1 MGSRRVVTRSYS
13 GDGRSGF
20 NNGDDVTGSSRASG
34 LSYLSGVRPEN
45 RSTFCSVMA
54 HLTEETQPSFESTLK
69 SRAVSEASNVKF
81 ICVVTGNPAPE
92 VTWYKDDIQLD
103 RYCGLPKYEV
113 SRNGQNHSLH
123 IYNCTLEDAAIY
135 QASARNSKG
144 IVSCSGVLEV
154 GTMSE
159 YKIHQQYFAKLKQKA
174 ENKRRD
180 LEDPKLWEKE
190 DHEPGRQEQ
199 LRTISPDRSQRKR
212 RSPMEAS
219 LSTPSSIE
227 EEGAEENISVPDRE
241 SEVRLQETC
250 TEGIENSIPVTNG
263 TASSIS
269 DGQPAKENG
278 SNGIT
283 YIYDSVQKTFSAQPP
298 KAPFAKKK
306 IKISNGEGHVNSDS
320 QVEIVSEDRGTI
332 EEASVLTCQIDSSY
346 SQRTDD
352 EAMEVE
358 SSAPDNIQENNIS
371 VSVLQEKVQVE
382 GTLPAPLNKDPC
394 LDPFSA
400 VSPSVKEI
408 QGKKS
413 GNDVEKEKT
422 RNIESKEPKVK
433 REVESKDILKN
444 VGANSPISSEPK
456 PKTSVTPL
464 QVLSTSV
471 VEVKTCPEDGSIM
484 EVDVKPLHK
493 PSQLN
498 PINKPSSLEPTHKS
512 SSLEPTHKPS
522 SLKPINKPSSVEP
535 TRKPSSLKPTHKP
548 SSVEPTHKPSSLK
561 PTHKPLALEPT
572 HEPSLLKPTHK
583 HSALEPTHKPS
594 PLKPI
599 NKPLSVEPTQKP
611 SSLKPTQKPSALE
624 PTHKLSS
631 VEPTHKPSS
640 LKPTHKPLALEP
652 THKLRALE
660 PTHMPSALELSELES
675 IHSTLVNKSKVTV
688 EDPATVGVG
697 GLSSDT
703 SINGAAAIMGPD
715 SVATPCDRENGFPQH
730 PCEQSRD
737 QLSGKETSSSLKN
750 ASVSLPPLR
759 AEVTQAHTQT
769 KRNEAPVD
777 PEPLTTRSELD
788 VQSLP
793 QPPSEREVTTDA
805 DQTPTLHNASRTASD
820 KMTQST
826 WDHSG
831 GSRESHTVPFK
842 EALKSPLESL
852 GESENSLGCNI
863 SPTLLPGQVEKAIKT
878 VGGTKIQD
886 EKIVEGTGGLRVQ
899 KDNFA
904 SSGEKAENETN
915 IEMERTVNQIEK
927 QNGNN
932 IVMDVTGVEMEK
944 NVAVLKTKK
953 CSVIQ
958 KIYSPHLSLETIP
971 DSTQITETHS
981 NPSAQKP
988 NDSKDLPK
996 PIASVMSVADIL
1008 RAQLK
1013 AFTSTLIS
1021 SATPIQNPVH
1031 CFNADLQPTL
1041 PQSAAVQDIK
1051 PNPMIIMDDT
1061 ELIKNLG
1068 KPKIGKETN
1077 NCSLSAGS
1085 DVPSGHEEHR
1095 RDTGI
1100 KLVQSTSIVSP
1111 IIETLTTE
1119 FDIPSISIRD
1129 KRNTFEN
1136 RNPNMA
1142 KENYCVMDTG
1152 QDAPL
1157 EHKPNMCLIGPES
1170 IQIDSALLT
1179 QNHKL
1184 ASGVTP
1190 ISVPPLKIFQEHKQ
1204 VQENTTEEIDSLQSV
1219 LPKVSSQHNQVS
1231 CPSVLSSLPCDT
1243 EKLSY
1248 TKRPECLI
1256 NTTPTVPP
1264 VSDNC
1269 LKNTQP
1275 DTAMFVD
1282 QLEGHQHDMP
1292 QLSSQTMQ
1300 RLDSHV
1306 PALGPETQEPKIPTI
1321 SLPCSKTKDIKLED
1335 TKMDYLVSVSNIE
1348 ENSLLR
1354 KGDSASPLP
1363 SATPQELASGA
1374 RRKIFIPK
1382 SKGDD
1387 ADTAPPP
1394 DIQSPREEVPKRTSR
1409 LSPDTPPLSPS
1420 LSRRSP
1426 LLQPPSGQATPF
1438 PTERR
1443 SPLPSRRK
1451 VISDAPKQ
1459 MQEPAQTD
1467 TAKPEEKPADK
1478 DKHNPFK
1485 APQVIRKI
1493 RGEPFSDASG
1503 HLKLWCQF
1511 FNVLSDSSIKW
1522 YRDDVQIAEVK
1533 RSAGD
1538 ETQVALAIVQTS
1550 SRDCG
1555 VYGCTINNEYGT
1567 DSTDFLLSNDIL
1579 AGMFLREDLEVGE
1592 EIEMT
1597 PLLFNKGLVD
1607 SGLWGSKFFGRIMM
1621 TENHIG
1627 EGCSR
1632 KTCRAKVIYG
1642 LEPVFE
1648 SGTTCIIKVR
1658 NPIAYGAKEEG
1669 NLIERNLA
1677 ITQLECKIH
1686 NIAREYCKIFAA
1698 ETRVIENFGLAL
1710 EVIPLYM
1717 MYRPANTIPH
1727 ATVEADLTGV
1737 YLKYCFQDATGRLI
1751 MRVGSEVEQKCCAL
1765 QHWVHQWTNGNLL
1778 LTHLEGVDTKISN
1791 IGISIQ
1797 TKGYQGLT
1805 AMGNPKVFEQF
1816 VSQHQCNYY
1825 CGLLSLRALKAVES
1839 LQTPIKPKGSR
1850 SPMLHRKMTPGS
1862 SSPLT
1867 PRKATASPRVSRKS
1881 ESEDTKANTKFK
1893 AEETPKVVG

>member
-20 NNGDDVTGSSRASG
+20 NNGDDVTGSSRSSG

-45 RSTFCSVMA
+45 SQSRHRYSQYRQSRSTFCSVMA

-92 VTWYKDDIQLD
+92 VTWYKDDVQLD

-180 LEDPKLWEKE
+180 LENPKLWEKE
-190 DHEPGRQEQ
+190 HHGPGRQEQ

-227 EEGAEENISVPDRE
+227 EEGAEENISVPDSE
-241 SEVRLQETC
+241 SEVRLQETS
-250 TEGIENSIPVTNG
+250 TEGIDNSIPVTNG

-269 DGQPAKENG
+269 GGQPAKENG
-278 SNGIT
+278 SNGLT

-306 IKISNGEGHVNSDS
+306 IKISNGVGHVNSDS
-320 QVEIVSEDRGTI
+320 QVEIVPDDRGI
-332 EEASVLTCQIDSSY
+332 SEEANVSTYQIDSSY

-358 SSAPDNIQENNIS
+358 SSAPDDIQENNSS

-382 GTLPAPLNKDPC
+382 GTAPLNKDPS
-394 LDPFSA
+394 LDPFTA

-408 QGKKS
+408 RGKNS
-413 GNDVEKEKT
+413 ENDVEKENT
-422 RNIESKEPKVK
+422 PNMESKEPKVE

-456 PKTSVTPL
+456 PRTSVTPI
-464 QVLSTSV
+464 QVLNTSV

-484 EVDVKPLHK
+484 EVDVKSLHK
-493 PSQLN
+493 PLQLN
-498 PINKPSSLEPTHKS
+498 PINKPSSLEPTHES

-522 SLKPINKPSSVEP
+522 SLKPTHKPSL
-535 TRKPSSLKPTHKP
+535 LKPTHKP
-548 SSVEPTHKPSSLK
+548 SALEPTHKPSSLK
-561 PTHKPLALEPT
+561 PTHKP
-572 HEPSLLKPTHK
+572 SLLKPTHK
-583 HSALEPTHKPS
+583 PSALEPTHKPSALEPKHKPSPLKPINKPSALEPTHKPS

-599 NKPLSVEPTQKP
+599 NKP
-611 SSLKPTQKPSALE
+611 
-624 PTHKLSS
+624 SS
-631 VEPTHKPSS
+631 V
-640 LKPTHKPLALEP
+640 
-652 THKLRALE
+652 
-660 PTHMPSALELSELES
+660 ELSELES

-697 GLSSDT
+697 GLCSDT

-737 QLSGKETSSSLKN
+737 QLSGKETSSSPKN

-769 KRNEAPVD
+769 ERNEAPVN

-788 VQSLP
+788 VQFLP

-805 DQTPTLHNASRTASD
+805 NQTPTLHNASRTSNDEIA
-820 KMTQST
+820 QST

-831 GSRESHTVPFK
+831 GSRESHTLPFK

-852 GESENSLGCNI
+852 GDSENSLGCNI

-904 SSGEKAENETN
+904 SLGEKAENETDV
-915 IEMERTVNQIEK
+915 EMERTVNQLEN

-932 IVMDVTGVEMEK
+932 SVMDVAGVEMEK
-944 NVAVLKTKK
+944 NVAVLKAKK
-953 CSVIQ
+953 CPVIQ
-958 KIYSPHLSLETIP
+958 KNNCQHLSLETIP
-971 DSTQITETHS
+971 DSTQLTDTNS

-996 PIASVMSVADIL
+996 PVASIMSVADLL

-1013 AFTSTLIS
+1013 AFSSTLIS

-1041 PQSAAVQDIK
+1041 PQSAAVQDIE
-1051 PNPMIIMDDT
+1051 PNPMIRMDDT
-1061 ELIKNLG
+1061 ELIKNSG

-1077 NCSLSAGS
+1077 NCFLSAGS
-1085 DVPSGHEEHR
+1085 DVPSGLEEHR
-1095 RDTGI
+1095 RDTET

-1111 IIETLTTE
+1111 TIETSTTE

-1142 KENYCVMDTG
+1142 KENDCVMDTG

-1157 EHKPNMCLIGPES
+1157 ENKPNVCLIGPES

-1179 QNHKL
+1179 QNPKL
-1184 ASGVTP
+1184 ASGVTL
-1190 ISVPPLKIFQEHKQ
+1190 ISVPPLDIFQEHKQ
-1204 VQENTTEEIDSLQSV
+1204 VQENTTDEIDSLQSV
-1219 LPKVSSQHNQVS
+1219 LPKVSIQHHQVS
-1231 CPSVLSSLPCDT
+1231 CPSVLSSLSCDT

-1248 TKRPECLI
+1248 TKKPECLI
-1256 NTTPTVPP
+1256 NTTPIVPP
-1264 VSDNC
+1264 FSDNC

-1306 PALGPETQEPKIPTI
+1306 PALGPETQEPKVPTI
-1321 SLPCSKTKDIKLED
+1321 NLPCSKTKDIKLED

-1348 ENSLLR
+1348 ENSLFR
-1354 KGDSASPLP
+1354 KGDIASPLP

-1387 ADTAPPP
+1387 ADTTPPP
-1394 DIQSPREEVPKRTSR
+1394 DSQSPREEVPRRTSR
-1409 LSPDTPPLSPS
+1409 LSPETPSLSPS
-1420 LSRRSP
+1420 FSRKSP
-1426 LLQPPSGQATPF
+1426 LLQPPSGQANPF
-1438 PTERR
+1438 PAEKR

-1451 VISDAPKQ
+1451 VASDAPKQ

-1467 TAKPEEKPADK
+1467 TAKPEEKPAEK

-1511 FNVLSDSSIKW
+1511 FNVLSDSTIKW

-1538 ETQVALAIVQTS
+1538 ETLVALAIVQTS

-1567 DSTDFLLSNDIL
+1567 DSTDFLLSIDIL

-1597 PLLFNKGLVD
+1597 PMLFNKGLVD

-1627 EGCSR
+1627 EGCSH

-1677 ITQLECKIH
+1677 NTQLECRIH

-1698 ETRVIENFGLAL
+1698 ETRVIENFGPAL
-1710 EVIPLYM
+1710 EVIPLYL

-1751 MRVGSEVEQKCCAL
+1751 MRAGSEVEQKCCAL

-1778 LTHLEGVDTKISN
+1778 LTHLEGVDTKITN

-1825 CGLLSLRALKAVES
+1825 CGLLSLRALKAVEL

-1867 PRKATASPRVSRKS
+1867 PRKTTASPRVSRKS

-1893 AEETPKVVG
+1893 AEETTKVVG